1 MQQMEQCC
9 RRRFVKY
16 SSAVSWRLTKQR
28 PSLCVSDE
36 LKYVAIPKDRKL
48 QMSRF
53 RTQSL
58 RSKIASC
65 SRTFSD
71 SALCS
76 KLRMAFAGKKE
87 TSVRPAVRRVPR
99 AIIPIARKR
108 VSSVSRSKG
117 AKVCAMGVSTS
128 NVFARCCSPQST
140 LGLKRVANSHVPQ
153 QREDQNTKA
162 LTAQRANEEKVQSK
176 LDTVLVSACRMLC
189 HFALSAKH
197 HRVAEAA
204 RVRTTILKSSSSVN
218 GSVLQVCSP
227 KSC

>member
-1 MQQMEQCC
+1 MRQYKRTTLLALKKAMQAIPNYQRLWGASISMIKAHTYIIILYDLILYVCMYKYNTFRFTMVHALWASFFAVQFYSTKTQMEQCC

-76 KLRMAFAGKKE
+76 KLRMAFAGRKE
-87 TSVRPAVRRVPR
+87 TSVRPEQQN
-99 AIIPIARKR
+99 
-108 VSSVSRSKG
+108 
-117 AKVCAMGVSTS
+117 ST
-128 NVFARCCSPQST
+128 N
-140 LGLKRVANSHVPQ
+140 
-153 QREDQNTKA
+153 
-162 LTAQRANEEKVQSK
+162 K
-176 LDTVLVSACRMLC
+176 LDSRWMMLD
-189 HFALSAKH
+189 A
-197 HRVAEAA
+197 
-204 RVRTTILKSSSSVN
+204 
-218 GSVLQVCSP
+218 
-227 KSC
+227 